1 MDVIQQARHFTL
13 IFEQIT
19 PHFRIPSVAALYRVE
34 QIRALEQQAQSS
46 TTTSLM
52 ELAGAA
58 AAEWVRT
65 HFPANAP
72 ILCMAG
78 QGNNGGDALVL
89 ARLLKQAGYPVTVV
103 LLGEVAKLPADAAH
117 AHQAWIAAGG
127 VCQAQLPTEGRWRLI
142 VDGLFGIGLARPLE
156 GLWRDAVLWINAQAS
171 PVLALDI
178 PSGLHAE
185 TGAVLGAAVDAKWTI
200 TFIGNKPGLLTH
212 DGPDHAGEVMLAPL
226 VNMESHIGAAGYAL
240 SGHNVAQLLPARR
253 KNSHKGTFGS
263 VGVIGGAAGMVG
275 AALLAGRAAL
285 KLGAGRVTLGLLD
298 PDAPRVDM
306 QQPELMLRAAEDLFY
321 LDHITAFVVGPGLGK
336 SADAVHCL
344 EMAIS
349 RPLPLVLDA
358 DALNLIAGKP
368 ELADKLARRDAP
380 TALTPHPAEAARLLG
395 MSTDEVQDD
404 RINRAELLAHRFNC
418 AVVLKGCGSVIT
430 RPQGEFC
437 INTSGNPGLAGA
449 GQGDVLAGIVAA
461 MLAQGLD
468 AFEALQMAVYLH
480 GAAAD
485 KLVGDGVGPVG
496 LTASEV
502 IVAAR
507 EVLRGLGRK

>member
-1 MDVIQQARHFTL
+1 
-13 IFEQIT
+13 
-19 PHFRIPSVAALYRVE
+19 
-34 QIRALEQQAQSS
+34 
-46 TTTSLM
+46 
-52 ELAGAA
+52 
-58 AAEWVRT
+58 
-65 HFPANAP
+65 
-72 ILCMAG
+72 
-78 QGNNGGDALVL
+78 
-89 ARLLKQAGYPVTVV
+89 
-103 LLGEVAKLPADAAH
+103 
-117 AHQAWIAAGG
+117 
-127 VCQAQLPTEGRWRLI
+127 
-142 VDGLFGIGLARPLE
+142 VDGLFGIGLARPLD
-156 GLWRDAVLWINAQAS
+156 GIWADAVNWINAQAA

-226 VNMESHIGAAGYAL
+226 VQLESHIGAAGYAL
-240 SGHNVAQLLPARR
+240 SGQNVAQLLPARR

-344 EMAIS
+344 EMAIC

-368 ELADKLARRDAP
+368 ELADKLARRQAP

-418 AVVLKGCGSVIT
+418 AVVLKGCGSIIT

-507 EVLRGLGRK
+507 EVLRGLARR